1 MSRITVKSHK
11 EKLVESSSEVLDKK
25 IDALRFKIKSSQNKL
40 DDYIDNVNTKVV
52 KIISSRLNKF
62 KVIH

>member
-25 IDALRFKIKSSQNKL
+25 IDALRFEIKSSQNKL

>member
-40 DDYIDNVNTKVV
+40 DDYIDNVNNKVV